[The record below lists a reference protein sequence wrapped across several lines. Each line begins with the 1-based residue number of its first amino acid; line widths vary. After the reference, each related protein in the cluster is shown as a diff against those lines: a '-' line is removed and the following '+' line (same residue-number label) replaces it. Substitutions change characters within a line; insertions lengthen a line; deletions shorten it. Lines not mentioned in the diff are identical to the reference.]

1 MVINYP
7 RIWIIISHYS
17 NIQSDT
23 VLYSTYA
30 IFFLLYS
37 YIFLNFSKKFQS
49 YFFCYL
55 FICGSNLL
63 LLERGNVDF
72 IIIVLIF
79 YTFLSKFK
87 FLQYLGFLIVS
98 CLKIYP
104 AFSLLFFLKNK
115 KSVIY
120 IVLLSLIFLIYLLI
134 IKNDIKNIS
143 IVNPINGNSS
153 YGFLSII
160 INLEKYL
167 NISLNYILFVSL
179 NILLLLTMYF
189 KFFIKKLNETNLS
202 NSNIFLLGGGIFIF
216 TFIINTHHDYRM
228 MFLIFCVP
236 LLLKLKNS
244 FLKLFSLLIL
254 ILSLEL
260 QRLLFLF
267 GFYGG
272 LINSVAKLTL
282 FYIIGIF
289 YIHLLY
295 SFMNK
300 NFLKETKS

>member
-1 MVINYP
+1 METHL
-7 RIWIIISHYS
+7 W
-17 NIQSDT
+17 
-23 VLYSTYA
+23 
-30 IFFLLYS
+30 
-37 YIFLNFSKKFQS
+37 
-49 YFFCYL
+49 
-55 FICGSNLL
+55 
-63 LLERGNVDF
+63 
-72 IIIVLIF
+72 
-79 YTFLSKFK
+79 
-87 FLQYLGFLIVS
+87 
-98 CLKIYP
+98 KI
-104 AFSLLFFLKNK
+104 
-115 KSVIY
+115 
-120 IVLLSLIFLIYLLI
+120 
-134 IKNDIKNIS
+134 
-143 IVNPINGNSS
+143 G
-153 YGFLSII
+153 
-160 INLEKYL
+160 E
-167 NISLNYILFVSL
+167 
-179 NILLLLTMYF
+179 
-189 KFFIKKLNETNLS
+189 KKLNETNLN

-300 NFLKETKS
+300 NFLKEIKS